1 MQGWPIALFAAT
13 GASGVLAFGIIQ
25 SAYTQQAQ
33 ALFYVFGA
41 VLLGTLAAKKVFGGG
56 GGHGHAKAHGGGGH
70 GAHADHGADHAVV
83 MSGRLVGTMMIGA
96 AALAGVYFWTDN
108 GLTAEKVGR
117 EIDGGVASLGR
128 QVQATYVALRDDAR
142 GDEEQTAQ
150 N

>member
-13 GASGVLAFGIIQ
+13 GASGLLAFGIIQ
-25 SAYTQQAQ
+25 TAFTQQAQ

-41 VLLGTLAAKKVFGGG
+41 VLLLTLAAKKVFGGG
-56 GGHGHAKAHGGGGH
+56 GGHAKAHGGGH
-70 GAHADHGADHAVV
+70 SAHADHGKDHAVV

-108 GLTAEKVGR
+108 DLTAEKIGR
-117 EIDGGVASLGR
+117 QIDGGVASLGR
-128 QVQATYVALRDDAR
+128 QVEATYVALRDDPR
-142 GDEEQTAQ
+142 EDQTAQ

>member
-25 SAYTQQAQ
+25 SAYSQQAQ

-41 VLLGTLAAKKVFGGG
+41 VLLGTLAAKKFLGG
-56 GGHGHAKAHGGGGH
+56 GGHGHAAHGGG
-70 GAHADHGADHAVV
+70 HAAPDHGSDHAVV
-83 MSGRLVGTMMIGA
+83 MSGRLVGAMMIGA

-108 GLTAEKVGR
+108 ELTAEKVGR
-117 EIDGGVASLGR
+117 QIDGGVASIGR
-128 QVQATYVALRDDAR
+128 QVEATYVALRDDAR
-142 GDEEQTAQ
+142 RDEERTAQ